1 MENSSVGGQNALGE
15 MSPRGRNY
23 RISDVVEHSE
33 EIETSQG
40 KIGTELMEIK
50 WKTKLLNN
58 YSYGL

>member
-15 MSPRGRNY
+15 MSPRGRTY

-50 WKTKLLNN
+50 
-58 YSYGL
+58 